1 MAILRCFL
9 GNLKFKFKGC
19 GNLEAKKFLINAY
32 LITSEDLEE
41 IFLLDRLSPG
51 ARNKVHSA
59 DKEVDV
65 LLEMVIGDCVIEK
78 FREVPRYGPRYV
90 GEAIVCLRL
99 ISSPDKWSE

>member
-1 MAILRCFL
+1 M
-9 GNLKFKFKGC
+9 GTLKLKLNVSFERDVVTWKHIFS
-19 GNLEAKKFLINAY
+19 ITAY
-32 LITSEDLEE
+32 LIPNEDSEE

-51 ARNKVHSA
+51 ARNKLHSA

-99 ISSPDKWSE
+99 ISH